1 MRKIEIEEYK
11 ERVLEVL
18 VKIDKICRANE
29 FTYMLFYGTLLG
41 AVRHKGFI
49 PWDDDIDIVMPRDD
63 YYKLGKYIVEHP
75 ELELNYIDVSN
86 RDDTFYYCE
95 KVCDAKTVVNES
107 RYRHINGYGAFVDV
121 FPFDYLPEKVS
132 ARIQYRDKELFWARV
147 VQHSAELMPGQGHTL
162 KQRIGKNV
170 AFYVSRL
177 FDAHKV
183 LLKMHKRYMK
193 FDEKPTKYMGLPWD
207 GIPYESDWLKNRI
220 EIEFEGRYFYAPS
233 EIDKV
238 LTRSFGDYMQLPPE
252 NERFYKHH
260 LECYLMEQ

>member
-86 RDDTFYYCE
+86 RDDTFYYCA

-162 KQRIGKNV
+162 KQRIGKMWPLCL
-170 AFYVSRL
+170 RL

-193 FDEKPTKYMGLPWD
+193 FDEKPTKYMGLH
-207 GIPYESDWLKNRI
+207 GMVS
-220 EIEFEGRYFYAPS
+220 
-233 EIDKV
+233 
-238 LTRSFGDYMQLPPE
+238 
-252 NERFYKHH
+252 
-260 LECYLMEQ
+260 LMKATG